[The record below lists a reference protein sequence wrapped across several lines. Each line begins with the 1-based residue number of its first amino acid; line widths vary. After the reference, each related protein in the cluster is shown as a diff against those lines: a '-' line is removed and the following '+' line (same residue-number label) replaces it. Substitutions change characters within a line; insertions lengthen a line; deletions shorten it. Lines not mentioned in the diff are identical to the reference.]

1 MVYGQWVK
9 KVWKEESKHS
19 AMQIMAIVPGEITG
33 FPQIGDKDHKVHHV
47 RSSRANVEYEKE
59 IKICEFF

>member
-1 MVYGQWVK
+1 
-9 KVWKEESKHS
+9 
-19 AMQIMAIVPGEITG
+19 MQIMAMVPGEITG

-59 IKICEFF
+59 IKIYEFF